1 MPHPF
6 RSSDLRKPLLP
17 VTQREA
23 LTIGDACEGI
33 AIIGGTGS
41 GKTSTSGGVIARHYL
56 AAGFGGLVLTAKPD
70 ERALW
75 QRYAA
80 ETGRDK
86 DLVIFAPGSG
96 PSERAGAG
104 TAERTAEHG
113 FNFLDYEM
121 TRGGP
126 GAGDTENIVDLFF
139 HILEASGKQ
148 TGHNREEPFW
158 THSLKQLIRNAVDLV
173 HAARGTVGLQ
183 EIKDVIKSAAQSRD
197 EARGQA
203 WQEESFCFRCIV
215 EAEKKPR
222 SDSRQ
227 RDYAESADYWLET
240 FPALSEKTRSI
251 IVVMFLS
258 MADYFLRGKLHSL
271 FCKGTTIRPE
281 DTENGKIIILDL
293 PVKEYN
299 DRGRFA
305 QLLFKLCWMRA
316 IERRDT
322 AHSPRPVFLW
332 QDEAQNFCLGSGLD
346 AQFQATAR
354 GSRACVVS
362 LFQNLPV
369 LFDAYGKTESGK
381 WQAMA
386 LLGNLQTKIFHAN
399 TDVETTQWAA
409 DVIGKEWQARVST
422 SLNASPVDTMAA
434 LTGAATNQ
442 GHGIGT
448 SESLE
453 YEVQP
458 NEFKRL
464 RTGGYRHQ
472 GMVDAILIQSGRQWE
487 HGKDYLRLAFKQEG
501 F

>member
-1 MPHPF
+1 MGKIRF
-6 RSSDLRKPLLP
+6 RY
-17 VTQREA
+17 V
-23 LTIGDACEGI
+23 
-33 AIIGGTGS
+33 
-41 GKTSTSGGVIARHYL
+41 
-56 AAGFGGLVLTAKPD
+56 
-70 ERALW
+70 
-75 QRYAA
+75 
-80 ETGRDK
+80 TGRSK

-96 PSERAGAG
+96 HQFDPL
-104 TAERTAEHG
+104 
-113 FNFLDYEM
+113 NYEM
-121 TRGGP
+121 TRAGP
-126 GAGDTENIVDLFF
+126 GAGDTENIVDLLF

-148 TGHNREEPFW
+148 SGHNREEPFW

-173 HAARGTVGLQ
+173 YAARGAIGFQ
-183 EIKDVIKSAAQSRD
+183 AIKDVITSAPQSRE
-197 EARGQA
+197 EARSKT
-203 WQEESFCFRCIV
+203 WQEESFCHRLTL
-215 EAEKKPR
+215 EGEKKPR
-222 SDSRQ
+222 SEAAQ
-227 RDYAESADYWLET
+227 RDYDESADYWLET

-258 MADYFLRGKLHSL
+258 MADYFLRGKLYSL

-293 PVKEYN
+293 PIKEYN

-305 QLLFKLCWMRA
+305 QLIFKLCWMRA
-316 IERRDT
+316 IERRNT
-322 AHSPRPVFLW
+322 AISPRPVFLW

-354 GSRACVVS
+354 SSRACVVS

-399 TDVETTQWAA
+399 MDVETNQWAA
-409 DVIGKEWQARVST
+409 DLIGKNWQAKVST
-422 SLNASPVDTMAA
+422 SLNAAPMDPMAA
-434 LTGAATNQ
+434 LTGATPQ
-442 GHGIGT
+442 GHSIGT

-453 YEVQP
+453 YEVLP

-464 RTGGYRHQ
+464 RMGGYRHQ
-472 GMVDAILIQSGRQWE
+472 GMVDAILVQSGRQWE
-487 HGKDYLRLAFKQEG
+487 HGKDYLPLTFKQEG